1 MIINGQYYLITAD
14 TYFFAPDGEQ
24 YIAAWGKCEIVEAK
38 ECFGF
43 IPLRPSTNW
52 FCKVGNRE
60 NEIIIAGCQIHFAVR
75 CTKRPK
81 IIKGKYTNT
90 TSSQLFINN
99 KIYFTE

>member
-1 MIINGQYYLITAD
+1 MIINRQYYLITAD

-43 IPLRPSTNW
+43 TSLRPSTNW
-52 FCKVGNRE
+52 FCKVGDGE

-81 IIKGKYTNT
+81 TLRGKSIST
-90 TSSQLFINN
+90 TSNQPLLNN